1 MTTNNAKQKQE
12 QTMMNDDEQHQATPD
27 NALCQT
33 TPKRQ
38 RKMQRCTKMND
49 ADKRRTMHEDK
60 QGRVP
65 NDAKQSRT
73 MPNDA

>member
-33 TPKRQ
+33 TPKSQ
-38 RKMQRCTKMND
+38 QKAQKMYKDQ
-49 ADKRRTMHEDK
+49 
-60 QGRVP
+60 
-65 NDAKQSRT
+65 
-73 MPNDA
+73 